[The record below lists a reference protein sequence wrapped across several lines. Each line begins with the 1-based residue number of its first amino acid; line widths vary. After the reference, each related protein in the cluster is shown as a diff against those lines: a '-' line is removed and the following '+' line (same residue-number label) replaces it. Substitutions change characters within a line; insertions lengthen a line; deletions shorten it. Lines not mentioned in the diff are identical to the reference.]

1 MNYNYYAVKDA
12 RILVLYLLTLM
23 RAIIGY
29 EAEYLSFQTGR

>member
-12 RILVLYLLTLM
+12 RILALYLPTLM
-23 RAIIGY
+23 KAIIEY